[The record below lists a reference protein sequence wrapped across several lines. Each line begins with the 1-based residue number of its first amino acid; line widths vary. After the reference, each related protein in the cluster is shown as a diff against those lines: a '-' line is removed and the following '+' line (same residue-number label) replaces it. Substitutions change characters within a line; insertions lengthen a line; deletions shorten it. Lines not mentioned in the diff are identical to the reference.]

1 MSLTIMRKNIFMAV
15 IALLAMAACSKENIE
30 DKKQPEA
37 GIRGIEVSANAPQ
50 TTKTTID
57 GVNVLWAKGDKVGF
71 VADDESAVDGSSC
84 YTITDEFDGKPSAR
98 ITVPVKEGTE
108 VTDETQIAFTAYYP
122 YSEISSD
129 GTQVIEIAAEQDG
142 ETGKWGQMEAEFSG
156 TKAELVEKGLTFT
169 HKCAYIDFRF
179 KSSSLSGCPVTK
191 VTLTSLDE
199 DRHFTGK
206 TILKADVPLT
216 ESYNHVSVSD
226 PVARLSAEWQGKT
239 AVVTPVDLTGTKVRI
254 DITYTKDGAALTQ
267 TKVITGSNLQA
278 GHKITLKLNLDKT
291 DFNVISFEDEALGK
305 ALATA
310 FGSDGCLTM
319 AQAAEV
325 TDTQMKDFAAQSWPK
340 SSVSAFNEFQYFTG
354 VTKTEA
360 FAQKTIYE
368 ITLPNSVTEISDLSY
383 FKVLKKINNTEHIT
397 RVGIYAFMVNA
408 TTGNTSL
415 TSISL
420 PAVTLIANCAFKGC
434 SALESVTNTA
444 NLKTVYREAFR
455 GCSSLKS
462 IDLSN
467 LQNASEKHSFAF
479 CGNLESVDLRSL
491 TSAGESMF
499 QGCAKLTS
507 VGSLRNLT
515 KIADYMFKDCINLPA
530 VDYLTENVGKY
541 AFQNCSKLEI
551 TNEQL
556 KMVKT
561 IGEGGFDNCKKIAG
575 EICLPQIESI
585 GSSAFARSGITAI
598 DLTGAPITEIG
609 SYAFTNM
616 SSLEKITIS
625 ANVSKI
631 RANAFQY
638 SSSLSEIHLLST
650 TPATLD
656 TNALKISDSSA
667 YSGKIYVPKGC
678 AAAYKSAEGWS
689 AYAGQ
694 IQEEQ

>member
-1 MSLTIMRKNIFMAV
+1 MRKDIFMAAL
-15 IALLAMAACSKENIE
+15 ALLATAACSKENIE
-30 DKKQPEA
+30 NRKQPEA
-37 GIRGIEVSANAPQ
+37 GIRGIEVSANVPQ

-71 VADDESAVDGSSC
+71 VADDGSAVDGSSC
-84 YTITDEFDGKPSAR
+84 YTITDEFDGKPSAT

-142 ETGKWGQMEAEFSG
+142 DTGKWGQMEAKFSG

-169 HKCAYIDFRF
+169 HKCAYIDLQF

-199 DRHFTGK
+199 NRHFTGK
-206 TILKADVPLT
+206 YILKADKPLT
-216 ESYNHVSVSD
+216 ESYNYVSVSN
-226 PVARLSAEWQGKT
+226 PVASLSEKWQGKT
-239 AVVTPVDLTGTKVRI
+239 AVVAPVDLTETKVRI
-254 DITYTKDGAALTQ
+254 DITCTKDGAALTQ
-267 TKVITGSNLQA
+267 TKVIAGSNLQA
-278 GHKITLKLNLDKT
+278 GHKVTLKLNLGKT

-319 AQAAEV
+319 AQAAAV

-354 VTKTEA
+354 VTETEA

-397 RVGIYAFMVNA
+397 RVGKYAFTVNA
-408 TTGNTSL
+408 NTGNTSL

-420 PAVTLIANCAFKGC
+420 PAVTVIANYAFYGNT
-434 SALESVTNTA
+434 SLESVGDTP
-444 NLKTVYREAFR
+444 NLKLVYRNAFR
-455 GCSSLKS
+455 GCSKLKS
-462 IDLSN
+462 INLSN
-467 LQNASEKHSFAF
+467 LSRAEEYAFAY
-479 CGNLESVDLRSL
+479 CGSLESVDLRSL
-491 TSAGESMF
+491 TSAGNHMF
-499 QGCAKLTS
+499 DRCVSLKS
-507 VGSLRNLT
+507 VGTLKELT
-515 KIADYMFKDCINLPA
+515 NIADYMFSNCKKLPA

-541 AFQNCSKLEI
+541 AFQNCSELEI

-556 KMVKT
+556 KIVKT
-561 IGEGGFDNCKKIAG
+561 IGEGGFNNCANIAG
-575 EICLPQIESI
+575 EISLPAIESI
-585 GSSAFARSGITAI
+585 GSSAFAFSGITAI

-609 SYAFTNM
+609 SWAFERM
-616 SSLEKITIS
+616 SFLQKITIS

-650 TPATLD
+650 TPVTLETD
-656 TNALKISDSSA
+656 ALKISDSSA

-678 AAAYKSAEGWS
+678 AAAYKTAEGWS

-694 IQEEQ
+694 IQEE